1 MAVALLASIIKL
13 TGGEAVLAYFESTL
27 SWTELLK
34 RTYKEMM
41 DDNALGLAA
50 QLAYYFVLALFPAI
64 LCVIALASFLPLQ
77 NFTDEMVSS
86 LGRFAPEEMVTIIR
100 EQMTRLA
107 EGNDGGIFTLGLLGA
122 LWSSSAAMAAMIDAM
137 NRAYDIE
144 EARPWWKVRLTAI
157 LLTIGFALFIVI
169 AFGLIV
175 AGPQVADWAAVRL
188 GLGATV
194 VTAWKVLQWPLAF
207 ALVVTGIGL
216 VYYYAPDAEQD
227 WVWITPGALLATL
240 LWLIGSLA
248 FRFYVVTFG
257 NYEATYGAITG
268 VILLMLWFYLSG
280 LALMIGAEASAEIE
294 HASPWGKAPAEKVPG
309 QKKKIGCAAGR
320 AWRERGGVSAPAA
333 AQPAHGSPVI
343 IPQPSFVDKLGAVV
357 LLFYRWRNKA

>member
-1 MAVALLASIIKL
+1 
-13 TGGEAVLAYFESTL
+13 VLAYFESTL

-34 RTYKEMM
+34 RTYKELM

-77 NFTDEMVSS
+77 NFTDEMVAS
-86 LGRFAPEEMVTIIR
+86 LARFAPAEMLSLIR

-107 EGNDGGIFTLGLLGA
+107 EGNDGGIFTIGLLGA
-122 LWSSSAAMAAMIDAM
+122 LWSSSAAMVAMMDAM

-144 EARPWWKVRLTAI
+144 EARPWWKVRLTGV
-157 LLTIGFALFIVI
+157 LLTIGFALFIVV

-175 AGPQVADWAAVRL
+175 GGPQIADWAAARL
-188 GLGATV
+188 GIGSSAVL
-194 VTAWKVLQWPLAF
+194 AWKILQWPLAF

-216 VYYYAPDAEQD
+216 VYYYAPDAEQE
-227 WVWITPGALLATL
+227 WVWITPGALIATV
-240 LWLIGSLA
+240 LWLVGSLA
-248 FRFYVVTFG
+248 FRFYVVNFG

-280 LALMIGAEASAEIE
+280 LALLIGAEASAEIE

-309 QKKKIGCAAGR
+309 QRKKLGSAAGR
-320 AWRERGGVSAPAA
+320 AWREGGGVPAP
-333 AQPAHGSPVI
+333 PAPTPSRDSQILVPR
-343 IPQPSFVDKLGAVV
+343 PSFVDKLGAVV
-357 LLFYRWRNKA
+357 LLFLRWRNKA